1 MGHGIINFGR
11 MAGNLG
17 RDPAVPEKVR
27 FSLADRALL
36 LRSWPCRGGCDLMYE
51 SN

>member
-17 RDPAVPEKVR
+17 RDPAVAEKVW
-27 FSLADRALL
+27 FSLADRGPCFAGVALPGRL
-36 LRSWPCRGGCDLMYE
+36 
-51 SN
+51 